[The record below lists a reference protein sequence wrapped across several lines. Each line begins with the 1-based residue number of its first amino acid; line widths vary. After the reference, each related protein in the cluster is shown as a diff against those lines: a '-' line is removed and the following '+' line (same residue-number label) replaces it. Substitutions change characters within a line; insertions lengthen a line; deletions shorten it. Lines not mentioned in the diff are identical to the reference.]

1 MVVTQ
6 LYLPRNT
13 KILSFIAIKTDL
25 VNFEPIATLVQVVN
39 VKIQVVQVV
48 PFLRFQVVNVI
59 RLVKKKQ
66 EVVLSDTVS
75 HHKHLE

>member
-13 KILSFIAIKTDL
+13 KILKSSIAVKTEL
-25 VNFEPIATLVQVVN
+25 VANFEPIATLVQVVN

-48 PFLRFQVVNVI
+48 SFVRFQVVNVT
-59 RLVKKKQ
+59 RLVKKTG
-66 EVVLSDTVS
+66 SST
-75 HHKHLE
+75 